1 MKKNGIV
8 TLSIGVP
15 WKSILIPE
23 PVFFVIYP
31 STRGGFNAQAVPKSI
46 ESNECKIY
54 FLKVWRGQTD
64 TLTEISGIPD
74 LTFCHSS
81 SYLIATKSIKA
92 AVKAC
97 ETATKN
103 AHSNQCPE
111 RSFNLIIFVAK
122 ICVNSRYLDFTI
134 GIISRYIYQ

>member
-1 MKKNGIV
+1 MKSTERAVKIVKNALANQNNGIV

-54 FLKVWRGQTD
+54 FPEVWRGQTYA
-64 TLTEISGIPD
+64 LAEISGIPD
-74 LTFCHSS
+74 LTFCHSNG
-81 SYLIATKSIKA
+81 YLIAAKSIEA

-97 ETATKN
+97 ETAIKV
-103 AHSNQCPE
+103 S
-111 RSFNLIIFVAK
+111 AK
-122 ICVNSRYLDFTI
+122 Y
-134 GIISRYIYQ
+134 